1 MSDQTIAG
9 RDFAKVVDDFL
20 DNEFET
26 SPVTAS
32 ALGLT
37 AYDERLDDLSAESF
51 RQRDADAEEWLA
63 RFESITDDELDDE
76 ERRIDRDLAIAVLRG
91 RTIQADWEA
100 WKRDPLVYSSPVLNG
115 LFSLFLHR
123 LRPNADLVDAAV
135 ARLEEVPRAL
145 EQGRANLDP
154 RLAHPLIVER
164 GIASA
169 AAGDRY
175 VRDLLVEE
183 AETDSGRERLRVAG
197 AVAGNAFDAWVSH
210 LTNVRDQARGEW
222 QYGERR
228 YSRLLRDRE
237 GIDHDARSLR
247 ELGQAEYDRLDAE
260 MRQLCLDT
268 RGTDDWRRVLEEA
281 NEDHPRTEEEMRRTY
296 EEWTERARAFLA
308 QTGLVTL
315 PDGESCTVEPSP
327 VFTRPLFGVASYN
340 APPPFSDRLAGH
352 FFVPY
357 APDDTPPE
365 EIQKRLAANSFGF
378 IPTTAVHEAYPGHHW
393 HLTWS
398 KIHAPRIRLV
408 LGTPYFTEGW
418 ALYTER
424 LMREQGFFTDPLQE
438 LYHLAATIFRAA
450 RIVVDTSLHMGE
462 MSYEEAVTFMSTKVP
477 LPEPTARAEVGRYC
491 WWPTQASAY
500 LTGCLEILRIRQ
512 RFLAARGLGGTPA
525 ADVDVSVL
533 RDFHDRLGRSG
544 RLPLGL
550 ASRAIMVTSRDM

>member
-1 MSDQTIAG
+1 MSDQTTAG
-9 RDFAKVVDDFL
+9 TDFAQVVDDFL

-26 SPVTAS
+26 SPVLAS

-37 AYDERLDDLSAESF
+37 AYDERLDDLSAASF
-51 RQRDADAEEWLA
+51 HKRDADAEEWLG
-63 RFESITDDELDDE
+63 RFQAVTDHELEDEQ
-76 ERRIDRDLAIAVLRG
+76 RRIDRDLAISVLRG

-100 WKRDPLVYSSPVLNG
+100 WKRDPLVYSGPVLNG

-123 LRPNADLVDAAV
+123 LRPNAELVDAAV
-135 ARLEEVPRAL
+135 ARLEAVPRAL

-154 RLAHPLIVER
+154 RLAHRLIVER
-164 GIASA
+164 GLASA
-169 AAGDRY
+169 TAGGRY
-175 VRDLLVEE
+175 VRDLLADE
-183 AETDSGRERLRVAG
+183 AETDSGRDRLRAAG
-197 AVAGNAFDAWVSH
+197 ALAGNAFDAWVGH
-210 LTNVRDQARGEW
+210 LESVRDQASGEW
-222 QYGERR
+222 QYGEQR
-228 YSRLLRDRE
+228 YSRQLRERE
-237 GIDHDARSLR
+237 GVDHDARSLR
-247 ELGQAEYDRLDAE
+247 ELGRSEYERLDAE
-260 MRQLCLDT
+260 MRQLCRES
-268 RGTDDWRRVLEEA
+268 RGTDDWRQVLEEA
-281 NEDHPRTEEEMRRTY
+281 NEDHPRTEEEMRRAY
-296 EEWTERARAFLA
+296 EEWTERARVFLA
-308 QTGLVTL
+308 ETGLVTL

-327 VFTRPLFGVASYN
+327 VFSRPVIGVASYN

-357 APDDTPPE
+357 APDGTPPD
-365 EIQKRLAANSFGF
+365 EIQKRLAANSNGA

-398 KIHAPRIRLV
+398 KIHAPKIRLV

-424 LMREQGFFTDPLQE
+424 VMRERGFFTDPLQE
-438 LYHLAATIFRAA
+438 LYHLSATIFRAA

-477 LPEPTARAEVGRYC
+477 MPEPTARAEVGRYC

-500 LTGCLEILRIRQ
+500 LTGCLEILRIRDE
-512 RFLAARGLGGTPA
+512 FLAANGQAGKPA
-525 ADVDVSVL
+525 ADVDVDIL

-550 ASRAIMVTSRDM
+550 ARRAIMPTYRVM

>member
-1 MSDQTIAG
+1 MPDQTAADQ
-9 RDFAKVVDDFL
+9 DFNKLVDDFL
-20 DNEFET
+20 ENEFET
-26 SPVTAS
+26 SPVLAS
-32 ALGLT
+32 SLGLT

-51 RQRDADAEEWLA
+51 RKRDSDAEDWLA
-63 RFESITDDELDDE
+63 RFESVADEDLADE

-100 WKRDPLVYSSPVLNG
+100 WKRDPLAYSNPVLNG
-115 LFSLFLHR
+115 LFSLFLHK
-123 LRPNADLVDAAV
+123 LRPNDELVDAAV

-145 EQGRANLDP
+145 EQGRENLDP
-154 RLAHPLIVER
+154 KLASPLIVDR
-164 GIASA
+164 GIGSA
-169 AAGDRY
+169 MAGGRY
-175 VRDLLVEE
+175 VRDLLVDE
-183 AETDSGRERLRVAG
+183 AETDSGRDRVRAAG
-197 AVAGNAFDAWVSH
+197 AVAGAAFDTWVGH
-210 LTNVRDQARGEW
+210 LQSVREEATGDW
-222 QYGERR
+222 VYGEER
-228 YSRLLRDRE
+228 YSRLLRERE
-237 GIDHDARSLR
+237 GVDHDARSLR
-247 ELGQAEYDRLDAE
+247 ELGRTEYERLDAE

-268 RGTDDWRRVLEEA
+268 RGTDDWRKVLEEA
-281 NEDHPRTEEEMRRTY
+281 NEDHPRTEEEMRKAY
-296 EEWTERARAFLA
+296 EDWTDRARAFLA
-308 QTGLVTL
+308 ETGLVTL

-357 APDDTPPE
+357 APDGTPPE
-365 EIQKRLAANSFGF
+365 EIQKRLAANSFGS

-424 LMREQGFFTDPLQE
+424 VMRERGFFTDPLQE
-438 LYHLAATIFRAA
+438 LYHLSATIFRAA

-500 LTGCLEILRIRQ
+500 LTGCLEILRIRE
-512 RFLAARGLGGTPA
+512 RFLEANGAAGTPA
-525 ADVDVSVL
+525 AEIDVAIL

-550 ASRAIMVTSRDM
+550 ASRAIMHSSRVM